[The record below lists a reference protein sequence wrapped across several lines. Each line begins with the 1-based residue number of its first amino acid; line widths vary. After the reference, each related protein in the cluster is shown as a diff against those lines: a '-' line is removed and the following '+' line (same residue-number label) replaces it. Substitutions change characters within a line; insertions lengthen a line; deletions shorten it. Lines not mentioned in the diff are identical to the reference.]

1 MTSGVPRTV
10 KAVSTPELVRL
21 DSQAIEF
28 RLNRNH
34 GAGWLTRY
42 ADPEATHFLR
52 PFLLHRL
59 SHRPEVSP
67 HVRCMLLLRMRDGQQ
82 IFSLLDVMPASFD
95 ALPDT
100 LDAAAMA
107 RIVHLLDHGGLP
119 TQAEWAS
126 GNT

>member
-1 MTSGVPRTV
+1 VISGVPSLV

-21 DSQAIEF
+21 DTEAIEF

-34 GAGWLTRY
+34 GADWLPKY

-52 PFLLHRL
+52 PFMLHRL

-67 HVRCMLLLRMRDGQQ
+67 HLRCMLLLRMRDGQQ
-82 IFSLLDVMPASFD
+82 VFSLLDVMPASFD

-100 LDAAAMA
+100 LDTTTKT
-107 RIVHLLDHGGLP
+107 RIAHLLDAGGLL
-119 TQAEWAS
+119 TQAQWADR
-126 GNT
+126 NI